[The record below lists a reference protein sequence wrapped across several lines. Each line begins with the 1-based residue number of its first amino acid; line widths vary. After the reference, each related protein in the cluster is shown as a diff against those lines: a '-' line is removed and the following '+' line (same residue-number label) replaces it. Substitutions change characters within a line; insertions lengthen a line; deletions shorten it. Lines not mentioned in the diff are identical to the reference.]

1 MWYFAVLYLSDAY
14 HITACDYL
22 YDKCKICFDFYQG
35 CLLYSMYIVHICG
48 KINLSISRL
57 QYMFCT
63 VLEYYIVIVFLRR
76 GSINGKGLFILC
88 PFGTQTL
95 ELNSS
100 VLPTQNEEKDH
111 GIGNAI
117 HSSACRKQA
126 QYLKGDSKR
135 LYRNT
140 SLTERS
146 SISMSP

>member
-35 CLLYSMYIVHICG
+35 CLLYSMYIFVARLICLFRDFNTC
-48 KINLSISRL
+48 I
-57 QYMFCT
+57 
-63 VLEYYIVIVFLRR
+63 VVIVFLRR
-76 GSINGKGLFILC
+76 GSINGKGFFILC